1 MSCVI
6 ASRVAV
12 PTVPVAA
19 RQLAST
25 RSGFA
30 GAVPRTI
37 RRSFVSHHARTTK
50 RARHQTLIRAGW
62 NDFEWG
68 SATIVSNDLAAKEG
82 GLHVVIVRVAEE
94 VTKGYVKPGQFV
106 QMRIGDEGKPAFL
119 AIASPPGA
127 DDTNLQLLIKSV
139 DGTAGDICAM
149 KPGDTLGVSPA
160 MGNGFDLGKAPAS
173 ETPNTLLFATGS
185 GISPIRSLIQSGALG
200 DRDVTLFYGTA
211 SEKTT
216 AFADE
221 FKAWEAKG
229 IKVVHVMSQGTY
241 CAFPK
246 SRRLFAHTR
255 LTLSLIPLVGGPPT
269 YVQEAL
275 RLALENVDA
284 AKTCAVLCGQKE
296 MTEAVIEV
304 LTGHGVAK
312 EKCIM
317 NF

>member
-1 MSCVI
+1 M
-6 ASRVAV
+6 
-12 PTVPVAA
+12 
-19 RQLAST
+19 AST

-106 QMRIGDEGKPAFL
+106 QMRIRDEGKPAFL

-211 SEKTT
+211 SEKST

-221 FKAWEAKG
+221 FKAWEEKG
-229 IKVVHVMSQGTY
+229 IKVVHVMSQ
-241 CAFPK
+241 
-246 SRRLFAHTR
+246 
-255 LTLSLIPLVGGPPT
+255 VGGPPT